1 MISKLKG
8 LLTTTLTLV
17 FLLPVTAQL
26 AGYKHFALE
35 KDNRHIQINTLFK
48 DQQGYLLAG
57 TDNGLYKFD
66 GQKYTRIDF
75 HNPEF
80 TDSVSAIFQDRNQKI
95 WIGFKSGRIA
105 NVENKKL
112 LYFNPEEGT
121 PVKKITAFLQDKEG
135 NLWFSTQGEGIYYLK
150 NKHLYLINT
159 DDGLSDANVSSLLL
173 ADNGDVIA
181 GTDQGI
187 NICSFVNGKKSVV
200 VLGPKNGLPDY
211 IVTAMI
217 RSAKNTYWIGLQ
229 DKGFCLYDHSSRKIV
244 IPEVAKSWK
253 FGQINSM
260 LLAQNTLWIATQDK
274 GFYKYSLLTKKLSKS
289 GESTISNRIN
299 SVLEDNQGNIWLAVH
314 NYGLVRSPGASLK
327 LMPIPSAPPFEHVH
341 VVLGDTEGNIWI
353 NNKENQLIRLSEKE
367 GSVIEKRLHLA
378 GISDKTDITSIC
390 QDINGNIWVG
400 AMGKG
405 LYIVDPLT
413 FSYRVFNENN
423 LFINSGILSISG
435 RKNKVYVSS
444 LVGSME
450 IELTPENKDINKPC
464 RYTNY
469 DSKSTGTN
477 YIYSIFKDSK
487 DRIWFATDGKGLTM
501 LQGKTFTYY
510 GGNDKIKD
518 ERIYS
523 VTEDKKGNIWFSTA
537 SAGVY
542 KFDGKSFT
550 NFNVDDGL
558 SDLNISVLKA
568 DRSGNIIIVHKKGL
582 DVLDPGTGNI
592 SYLTANQGLSL
603 VNAED
608 LGAITTDT
616 SGNVMVSTVDGI
628 LTYSF
633 PENSTQKP
641 TALIESVQL
650 FLKEIN
656 EGSLNI
662 FNHDENNFT
671 FNYTGL
677 YYTDPEKVYYRY
689 KLEGFDS
696 SWVITSDRSK
706 NFPKLEPGD
715 YSFRIQASL
724 NKNFRNADEATY
736 SFRIKQA
743 FYKTWWFLL
752 GCATLL
758 VLLTY
763 LYIKNRER
771 ELKKIQYL
779 QQEKIHFQ
787 FEVLR
792 NQVNPHFLFNSFNT
806 LISAIEEEPKIA
818 VEYAEQLSAFFR
830 NIVNQRDKDIISLAD
845 ELDSLGSYT
854 FLQKKRYGDSLQV
867 DIRLSEEQKSL
878 YQLPPLSLQLLMENA
893 IKHNA
898 VSKETP
904 LLITITIDEEEYLCI
919 RNNRNPKLKPQE
931 GAGMGLQNIMNRYG
945 LLTHKPVKV
954 LKEAEY
960 FIVLVPLLK

>member
-1 MISKLKG
+1 MNSKI
-8 LLTTTLTLV
+8 TCFFTTATTLFFVLQ
-17 FLLPVTAQL
+17 VTAQL
-26 AGYKHFALE
+26 AGYKHFSLE
-35 KDNRHIQINTLFK
+35 KDNRQIQINTLFK

-66 GQKYTRIDF
+66 GQKYIRIDF

-80 TDSVSAIFQDRNQKI
+80 NDSVTAIFQEKKGKL

-105 NVENKKL
+105 NVENRKL

-121 PVKKITAFLQDKEG
+121 PAKKITAFLQDKED
-135 NLWFSTQGEGIYYLK
+135 NLWFSTQGEGIYCIK

-159 DDGLSDANVSSLLL
+159 DDGLSDGNVSSLIL
-173 ADNGDVIA
+173 ADNGDVLA

-187 NICSFVNGKKSVV
+187 NICSFIDGKKNVTVIGS
-200 VLGPKNGLPDY
+200 KQGLPDY
-211 IVTAMI
+211 IVTTMI
-217 RSAKNTYWIGLQ
+217 RAGKNSFWIGLQ
-229 DKGFCLYDHSSRKIV
+229 DKGFCLYDHSSKKIF
-244 IPEVAKSWK
+244 IPGAAELWK
-253 FGQINSM
+253 YGQINSV
-260 LLAQNTLWIATQDK
+260 LLAQNFLWIATQDK
-274 GFYKYSLLTKKLSKS
+274 GFYKYSLATKMLSKS
-289 GESTISNRIN
+289 PESIIGNTIN
-299 SVLEDNQGNIWLAVH
+299 SILEDNQGSIWLAVH
-314 NYGLVRSPGASLK
+314 NHGLVRSPGESLK

-341 VVLGDTEGNIWI
+341 VVLGDTEGNTWI
-353 NNKENQLIRLSEKE
+353 NNKENHLIRLSEKE
-367 GSVIEKRLHLA
+367 GVISERKLHLN
-378 GISDKTDITSIC
+378 GISDKTDITSIY

-405 LYIVDPLT
+405 LYIVDPVT
-413 FSYRVFNENN
+413 FKYRAFNENS

-435 RKNKVYVSS
+435 HKNKVYVSS

-450 IELTPENKDINKPC
+450 IELTPENKDISKLC
-464 RYTNY
+464 RFVNF

-501 LQGKTFTYY
+501 LQGNIFSYY
-510 GGNDKIKD
+510 GGVDKIKD
-518 ERIYS
+518 DRIYS
-523 VTEDKKGNIWFSTA
+523 VTEDKIGNIWFSTA
-537 SAGVY
+537 GAGIY
-542 KFDGKSFT
+542 KFDGTTFT

-558 SDLNISVLKA
+558 SDLNISVLKT
-568 DRSGNIIIVHKKGL
+568 DRAGNIIIIHKKGL
-582 DVLDPGTGNI
+582 DVLDPQTGNI
-592 SYLTANQGLSL
+592 SYLTTNQGLSL
-603 VNAED
+603 INAED
-608 LGAITTDT
+608 LGAVTRDT
-616 SGNVMVSTVDGI
+616 SGNVMVSTVNGI

-633 PENSTQKP
+633 PENSIHRP

-650 FLKEIN
+650 FLKDIN
-656 EGSLNI
+656 EKVSNV
-662 FNHDENNFT
+662 FSHDENNFT

-696 SWVITSDRSK
+696 SWVTTTDRSK

-715 YSFRIQASL
+715 YTFRIQASV
-724 NKNFRNADEATY
+724 NKNFRNADEASY
-736 SFRIKQA
+736 SFSIKQA

-752 GCATLL
+752 GCAMLL
-758 VLLTY
+758 LLLIY
-763 LYIKNRER
+763 LYVKNREHG
-771 ELKKIQYL
+771 LKKIQYL

-867 DIRLSEEQKSL
+867 DIRITEEQKYL

-904 LLITITIDEEEYLCI
+904 LLITITIDEENYLCM
-919 RNNRNPKLKPQE
+919 RNNRNPRINQQE
-931 GAGMGLQNIMNRYG
+931 GAGMGLQNIINRYS
-945 LLTHKPVKV
+945 LLTNLPVKV
-954 LKEAEY
+954 LKEGEY